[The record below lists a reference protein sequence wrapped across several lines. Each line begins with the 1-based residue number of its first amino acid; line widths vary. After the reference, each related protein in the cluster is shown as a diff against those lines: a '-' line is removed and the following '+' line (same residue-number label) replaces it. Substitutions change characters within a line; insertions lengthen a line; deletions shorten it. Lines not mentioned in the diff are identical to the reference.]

1 MCGRYYI
8 AADDISDELRQI
20 IAEVNR
26 KYEDSTLPIT
36 TAGEIKPTNI
46 VPVITADDYTANPS
60 VQVMRWGYT
69 LPDGNI
75 SINARSE
82 DTHKTR
88 MYQIGMQKSRCLIP
102 ATSYFEWRSGIKPKP
117 KYEIRPATGNCMYM
131 AGLFRWEGDMQV
143 FSILT
148 RQPAECIKFIHD
160 RMPVILPSDIALDW
174 LNTAYRA
181 EYILS
186 HANLNVIAE
195 SLMPEQIRM
204 EI

>member
-26 KYEDSTLPIT
+26 KYDDSTLPIT

-46 VPVITADDYTANPS
+46 VPVITADDYAANPS

-69 LPDGNI
+69 LPDGSL

-88 MYQIGMQKSRCLIP
+88 MYHIGMQKSRCLIP
-102 ATSYFEWRSGIKPKP
+102 AKSFDSKTIIG
-117 KYEIRPATGNCMYM
+117 T
-131 AGLFRWEGDMQV
+131 
-143 FSILT
+143 
-148 RQPAECIKFIHD
+148 
-160 RMPVILPSDIALDW
+160 LDW
-174 LNTAYRA
+174 LT
-181 EYILS
+181 I
-186 HANLNVIAE
+186 V
-195 SLMPEQIRM
+195 
-204 EI
+204 